1 MFDTETCI
9 WSSLLPIAAGC
20 HDTCVCLKN
29 FEQDH
34 KLAQCSTFDLHWCG
48 HLRAVIQDIL
58 FCRFRDNPLVIGGPG
73 IRFYAG
79 APLVTSEGYRLGS
92 L

>member
-1 MFDTETCI
+1 MS
-9 WSSLLPIAAGC
+9 WSGPHCPLASK
-20 HDTCVCLKN
+20 CL
-29 FEQDH
+29 
-34 KLAQCSTFDLHWCG
+34 SS
-48 HLRAVIQDIL
+48 
-58 FCRFRDNPLVIGGPG
+58 CRFRDNPLVIGPPG